1 MKAFSLEEYIKNP
14 SRKLITRDGRKVT
27 KVLCT
32 NAKGRFPIVA
42 LVESF
47 DGENE
52 TAIPYTNSGHLF
64 DGEEYSPDLFFAPEK
79 HEGWLNIYRSDEC
92 GFYMRGKSPYTSK
105 EEADVVAKA
114 NPKTFFTTIKVEW
127 DE

>member
-1 MKAFSLEEYIKNP
+1 MKPFNLDEHLKNP

-52 TAIPYTNSGHLF
+52 TAISYTSKGHLF
-64 DGEEYSPDLFFAPEK
+64 DGADYNPDLFFAPEK
-79 HEGWLNIYRSDEC
+79 HEGWINVYKWGENYR
-92 GFYMRGKSPYTSK
+92 YTGDVFSSK
-105 EEADVVAKA
+105 EKALKNVKGCDDVA
-114 NPKTFFTTIKVEW
+114 TIKIEW
-127 DE
+127 EE

>member
-1 MKAFSLEEYIKNP
+1 MKAFSLEEYLKNP

-32 NAKGRFPIVA
+32 NAKGHYPIIA

-52 TAIPYTNSGHLF
+52 TAIPYTNEGHLF
-64 DGEEYSPDLFFAPEK
+64 DGEDYNPDLLFAPEK
-79 HEGWLNIYRSDEC
+79 HEGWVNVYRDFDGLMC
-92 GFYMRGKSPYTSK
+92 GSVFAT
-105 EEADVVAKA
+105 EEDAKHNA
-114 NPKTFFTTIKVEW
+114 KTAIATVKIDWE
-127 DE
+127 E

>member
-1 MKAFSLEEYIKNP
+1 MKPFNLEEYLKNP

-52 TAIPYTNSGHLF
+52 TAITYTNKGHLF
-64 DGEEYSPDLFFAPEK
+64 DGADYSPDLFFAPEK
-79 HEGWLNIYRSDEC
+79 HEGWINLYSGKLNGSV
-92 GFYMRGKSPYTSK
+92 FNSK
-105 EEADVVAKA
+105 EEAIGSAIADTSYIATV
-114 NPKTFFTTIKVEW
+114 KVEW
-127 DE
+127 EE